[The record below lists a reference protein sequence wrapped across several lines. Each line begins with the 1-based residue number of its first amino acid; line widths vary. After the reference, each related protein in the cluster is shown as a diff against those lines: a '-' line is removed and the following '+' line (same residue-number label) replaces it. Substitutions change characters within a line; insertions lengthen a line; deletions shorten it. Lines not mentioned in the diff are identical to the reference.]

1 MRNITYKICIQL
13 PCPLYN
19 KYPTEQISKAR
30 FFSCLL
36 NSIIT
41 VIPLVKL
48 KIFVVNA
55 NYIQELSWDK
65 QEKIRAFIINIYAS
79 DIEKDKFSLH
89 IILLARMLKCE
100 IQLQLDTY
108 IKFSMRIWIS
118 ILISLAMR
126 KSIA

>member
-1 MRNITYKICIQL
+1 MYTIAMPSIKQVSNRTNFQSTFL
-13 PCPLYN
+13 L
-19 KYPTEQISKAR
+19 
-30 FFSCLL
+30 LL

-108 IKFSMRIWIS
+108 IKFSMRT
-118 ILISLAMR
+118 
-126 KSIA
+126 